1 MDYEILIAVIVSYS
15 VIVGLLVVFGI
26 RLASPTPC
34 RQRVALESR
43 GSVSTMTH
51 IHRAAAAGSVEE
63 IAAHLQREFPG
74 TQPDVDALDDE
85 GVDGLTALA
94 HAAKAGHIGVMRFLL
109 EHGAKIDAPGGNG
122 ATSLAVAALHRQV
135 EAARMLVELGAAVDA
150 RDALRRTPLHYAAMG
165 NCAEIASLLLSRGA
179 NIEARDHEQ
188 NTPLLVAA
196 DEGGTAVAQVLIEA
210 GADVR
215 AEDQYGEAA
224 LDWAIVRACPGLT
237 LLLVLND
244 PEGLR
249 QQQEDV
255 STRSVTQFNYCMALF
270 KEKLYKDR
278 PAKADRVADHL
289 KLLAAIEAIES
300 DPTNWETVVIEIA
313 RKYNVPLP
321 AKS

>member
-1 MDYEILIAVIVSYS
+1 MDYEILITILVSS
-15 VIVGLLVVFGI
+15 LVLVGLLVVLGKC
-26 RLASPTPC
+26 LARWNQC

-43 GSVSTMTH
+43 GSASTMTD
-51 IHRAAAAGSVEE
+51 IHRAAAAGSVEK
-63 IAAHLQREFPG
+63 IAAYLHHEFPG

-85 GVDGLTALA
+85 GVDGPTVLA
-94 HAAKAGHIGVMRFLL
+94 RAAKAGQIGAMRFLL
-109 EHGAKIDAPGGNG
+109 EHGAKIDAPAGNG
-122 ATSLAVAALHRQV
+122 ATPLAVAAVHRQV

-150 RDALRRTPLHYAAMG
+150 PDALQRTPLHYAAMG
-165 NCAEIASLLLSRGA
+165 NSAEIASLLLSRGA

-237 LLLVLND
+237 LLLALND

-255 STRSVTQFNYCMALF
+255 STRSVTQFNYSMALF
-270 KEKLYKDR
+270 KEKLCKDR